1 MPPTM
6 DAFLTADGLIALAT
20 LAALEIV
27 LGVDNVVFI
36 AILTGRLPVRQRES
50 ARRLGLTLALGI
62 RIGLLF
68 TISWMMGL
76 TRPLLAVLGHAFTGR
91 DLILIGGGLFLVG
104 KATWEI
110 YDKLE
115 VEHVERAGAGRAQFV
130 AVLAQILLLDIVFS
144 LDSVI
149 TAVGMANRLEVMVA
163 AMVIAMLVMLASMG
177 AVAGFVERHP
187 SVKILALSFLLL
199 NDAVLVQY
207 ARFMQGAVRGD
218 FGESLRYR
226 RDALGLVLER
236 LPATLLLAGTAMLLT
251 LTVAVPLGV
260 VSAVRRDRA
269 VDHAGTVLTVLGQA
283 IPGFWLGLMMIY
295 VFAVQLRWL
304 PTGGMG
310 GLAHLVMPS
319 IVLAA
324 FYAARVARLTRSAV
338 LDALGGDYVLTARA

>member
-1 MPPTM
+1 M

-199 NDAVLVQY
+199 IGAVLVADGMGQHVSKAY
-207 ARFMQGAVRGD
+207 IYVAMAFSLFV
-218 FGESLRYR
+218 ELLNLRYR
-226 RDALGLVLER
+226 KRRQPVKLRRRYER
-236 LPATLLLAGTAMLLT
+236 G
-251 LTVAVPLGV
+251 
-260 VSAVRRDRA
+260 
-269 VDHAGTVLTVLGQA
+269 
-283 IPGFWLGLMMIY
+283 
-295 VFAVQLRWL
+295 
-304 PTGGMG
+304 
-310 GLAHLVMPS
+310 
-319 IVLAA
+319 
-324 FYAARVARLTRSAV
+324 
-338 LDALGGDYVLTARA
+338 